1 MSLGKKIFNKVKT
14 RVNRYFYGNK
24 KFKTEEEFYTYLFT
38 KNPSWSSPEAN
49 EDETIRWNEIKKELE
64 KLHISGSTQHIM
76 EIGCG
81 RGWLCKKL
89 SDYGTITGIDP
100 VEPVIRYAKKLF
112 PQLEFHTG
120 YSAAFIQQF
129 PDKKFDLIVSTEVI
143 EHVTD
148 KKIFMHEI
156 RSMLKPNG
164 VVILTTPRLEHYDD
178 SIKAYGGD
186 PNQPVEEWMSEPELK
201 ELLESTG
208 FTIINKTFFSPL
220 PNLEKTV
227 LITQMWVGKI

>member
-89 SDYGTITGIDP
+89 SA
-100 VEPVIRYAKKLF
+100 VNLFCCAK
-112 PQLEFHTG
+112 
-120 YSAAFIQQF
+120 
-129 PDKKFDLIVSTEVI
+129 
-143 EHVTD
+143 
-148 KKIFMHEI
+148 
-156 RSMLKPNG
+156 R
-164 VVILTTPRLEHYDD
+164 
-178 SIKAYGGD
+178 
-186 PNQPVEEWMSEPELK
+186 
-201 ELLESTG
+201 
-208 FTIINKTFFSPL
+208 
-220 PNLEKTV
+220 
-227 LITQMWVGKI
+227 